1 MKKQISVYGV
11 IGVIWLTFVV
21 FWFSTDSSFRAEQNA
36 TNTGVSSIWSDVQI
50 KELRGKQAINDVDLM
65 EAKKKKTE
73 LMAQIAEIDKIIE
86 ETRQT
91 RRELDNQITGIINW
105 TQTLSSST
113 GTVSSSGEVKANL
126 FQ

>member
-11 IGVIWLTFVV
+11 IGVIWLTLVV

-113 GTVSSSGEVKANL
+113 GTVGPSGEVKANL

>member
-11 IGVIWLTFVV
+11 IGVIWLTLVV

-113 GTVSSSGEVKANL
+113 GTVGSSGEVKANL

>member
-1 MKKQISVYGV
+1 MTKQISGYGV
-11 IGVIWLTFVV
+11 IGVIWLILVV

-113 GTVSSSGEVKANL
+113 GTVGSSGEVKANL